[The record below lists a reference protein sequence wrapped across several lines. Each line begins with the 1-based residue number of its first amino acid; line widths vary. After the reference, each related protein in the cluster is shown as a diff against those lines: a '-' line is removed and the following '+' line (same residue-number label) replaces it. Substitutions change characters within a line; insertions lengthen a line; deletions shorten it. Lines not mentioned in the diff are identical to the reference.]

1 MELESSLPEGVR
13 HFIECLRLANE
24 GELLCSCLVVRGST
38 YGTSVVKEDAAS
50 EGGDAAID
58 GASTDTEGEAR

>member
-1 MELESSLPEGVR
+1 LRAELAELSGENPEENGKTP
-13 HFIECLRLANE
+13 AMA
-24 GELLCSCLVVRGST
+24 
-38 YGTSVVKEDAAS
+38 SVVKEDAAS

>member
-1 MELESSLPEGVR
+1 MELESCLPEGIR
-13 HFIECLRLANE
+13 HLIERLRLVDE
-24 GELLCSCLVVRGST
+24 GEVLCSRLVVRGST